1 MKPFE
6 QRRAKIEAYKRN
18 KKKENSLEISDVCL
32 GKSDIVSFEVKG
44 KGEVKGKVTTSK
56 EEKKSDDVVADVPVS
71 LAWERY
77 VDELAYEQSWIEI
90 KAMRSDTFVW

>member
-1 MKPFE
+1 MKLFE

-18 KKKENSLEISDVCL
+18 KKKENSLEISDVCS

-44 KGEVKGKVTTSK
+44 KGKVTTSK
-56 EEKKSDDVVADVPVS
+56 EEKKSDAVVAVVPVS

-77 VDELAYEQSWIEI
+77 VDELAHKQSWIEI
-90 KAMRSDTFVW
+90 MAMRSDTFVW